1 MSDPVVMPTPEP
13 EAVAQSVRAALPAE
27 GLFAGETWRCATQ
40 PFPLG
45 EDVVSRI
52 DKLGRVLLQFYRA
65 LNLLYR
71 QSVDG
76 KQPAWVADWLE
87 RGKPADIIELQRS
100 SALKGELPRV
110 LRPDLLITE
119 NGFAASEFDSV
130 PGGMGLTGWLNQ
142 AYAQAGFNVLGG
154 ASGMIEGFRGI
165 FGNAPKVHL
174 MVSEESATYRPEMR
188 WLAARLGERFQVVDA
203 SFTDVKEG
211 EAVYRFFEMFDLANV
226 SASKTLFAL
235 AESKQIRLTPP
246 PKTFLEEKLTLA
258 LLWNRNLRPFWL
270 QHLGESFLKQL
281 LQIVP
286 YTWII
291 DPTPLPPN
299 GAYPDL
305 NLTDWQQLK
314 TLSQKERDLILKV
327 SGFSENAW
335 GARGVSLGSDMS
347 VADWSA
353 AVDEAIASAE
363 QHPYILQRY
372 HKPKTIE
379 AQWFDFKANAVQT
392 MNGRVRLC
400 PYYFVHG
407 DGDAART
414 QLGGALATICPA
426 DKKIIHGMDDAI
438 LAPCMV

>member
-1 MSDPVVMPTPEP
+1 MSDTTSVPSPET
-13 EAVAQSVRAALPAE
+13 VAQSVRAALPAE
-27 GLFAGETWRCATQ
+27 GLFAGETWRCATK
-40 PFPLG
+40 PLALG
-45 EDVVSRI
+45 EDVVTRI
-52 DKLGRVLLQFYRA
+52 DKLGRVFLQFYRA

-76 KQPAWVADWLE
+76 KQPPWVADWLE
-87 RGKPADIIELQRS
+87 RGKPADLIELQRS

-110 LRPDLLITE
+110 IRPDLIITE
-119 NGFAASEFDSV
+119 TGFAASELDSV
-130 PGGMGLTGWLNQ
+130 PGGVGLTGWLNQ
-142 AYAQAGFNVLGG
+142 SYANAGFNVLGS
-154 ASGMIEGFRGI
+154 ANGMIEGFRGI
-165 FGNAPKVHL
+165 FGDASKVHL
-174 MVSEESATYRPEMR
+174 MVSDESATYRPEMC
-188 WLAARLGERFQVVDA
+188 WLAAQLGERFQVVDA
-203 SFTDVKEG
+203 SFTDVKPG
-211 EAVYRFFEMFDLANV
+211 EAVYRFFEMFDLKNIPA
-226 SASKTLFAL
+226 AKTLFAL
-235 AESKQIRLTPP
+235 AQEKQIRLTPP
-246 PKTFLEEKLTLA
+246 PKPFLEEKLTLA

-270 QHLGESFLKQL
+270 QQLGESFFKQL

-299 GAYPDL
+299 GAFPEL
-305 NLTDWQQLK
+305 NLTDWTQLK

-353 AVDEAIASAE
+353 AVDQAISSAE
-363 QHPYILQRY
+363 KNPCILQRY
-372 HKPKTIE
+372 HKPKAIE
-379 AQWFDFKANAVQT
+379 AKWFDFKANAVHS

-407 DGDAART
+407 EGDAART
-414 QLGGALATICPA
+414 NLGGALATICPA

-438 LAPCMV
+438 LAPCMA

>member
-1 MSDPVVMPTPEP
+1 MSATEVIPSPET
-13 EAVAQSVRAALPAE
+13 VAQAVRVALPSE

-40 PFPLG
+40 PLALG
-45 EDVVSRI
+45 EDTVGRI
-52 DKLGRVLLQFYRA
+52 DKLGRVFLQFYRA
-65 LNLLYR
+65 INLLYR
-71 QSVDG
+71 QSVEG

-110 LRPDLLITE
+110 IRPDLLITE
-119 NGFAASEFDSV
+119 NGFAASELDSV
-130 PGGMGLTGWLNQ
+130 PGGVGLTGWLNQ
-142 AYAQAGFNVLGG
+142 SYAQAGFNVLGG
-154 ASGMIEGFRGI
+154 ANGMIEGFRGI
-165 FGNAPKVHL
+165 FGDAKKVHL

-188 WLAARLGERFQVVDA
+188 WLAAQLGERFQVVDA

-211 EAVYRFFEMFDLANV
+211 EAVYRFFEMFDTANIP
-226 SASKTLFAL
+226 AAKTLFAL
-235 AESKQIRLTPP
+235 AQEKQIRLTPP
-246 PKTFLEEKLTLA
+246 PKPFLEEKLTLA
-258 LLWNRNLRPFWL
+258 LLWNRNLRAFWL

-291 DPTPLPPN
+291 DPSPLPPN
-299 GAYPDL
+299 GAFPEL

-353 AVDEAIASAE
+353 AVDQAINSAE
-363 QHPYILQRY
+363 KNPFILQRY
-372 HKPKTIE
+372 HKPKTVE
-379 AQWFDFKANAVQT
+379 AKWFDFKANAVHV

-414 QLGGALATICPA
+414 QLGGALATICQA

-438 LAPCMV
+438 LAPCMA

>member
-1 MSDPVVMPTPEP
+1 MSDTTSVPSPET
-13 EAVAQSVRAALPAE
+13 VAQSVRAALPSE

-40 PFPLG
+40 PFALG
-45 EDVVSRI
+45 EETVTRI
-52 DKLGRVLLQFYRA
+52 DKLGRVFLQFYRA

-110 LRPDLLITE
+110 IRPDLLITE
-119 NGFAASEFDSV
+119 TGFAASELDSV
-130 PGGMGLTGWLNQ
+130 PGGVGLTGWLNQ
-142 AYAQAGFNVLGG
+142 SYAQAGFNVLGG
-154 ASGMIEGFRGI
+154 AKGMIEGFRGI
-165 FGNAPKVHL
+165 FGDVTKVHL

-188 WLAARLGERFQVVDA
+188 WLAAQLGERFQVVDA
-203 SFTDVKEG
+203 SFTDVKPG
-211 EAVYRFFEMFDLANV
+211 EAVYRFFEMFDIANIPAAKNLFTLAQ
-226 SASKTLFAL
+226 
-235 AESKQIRLTPP
+235 EKQIRLTPP

-270 QHLGESFLKQL
+270 QQMGESFFKQL

-299 GAYPDL
+299 GAFPEL
-305 NLTDWQQLK
+305 NLTDWTQLK

-347 VADWSA
+347 VADWSV
-353 AVDEAIASAE
+353 AVDEAITSAE
-363 QHPYILQRY
+363 KNPFILQRY
-372 HKPKTIE
+372 HKPKAVE
-379 AQWFDFKANAVQT
+379 AKWFDFKANAVHV

-414 QLGGALATICPA
+414 HLGGTLATICPA

-438 LAPCMV
+438 LAPCMA

>member
-1 MSDPVVMPTPEP
+1 MSALGP
-13 EAVAQSVRAALPAE
+13 EAVAQSVRSALPKE

-40 PFPLG
+40 PFALG
-45 EDVVSRI
+45 QDAVTRI

-71 QSVDG
+71 HSVDG

-87 RGKPADIIELQRS
+87 RGKPADLIELQRS

-110 LRPDLLITE
+110 IRPDLLLTE
-119 NGFAASEFDSV
+119 TGFTASELDSV
-130 PGGMGLTGWLNQ
+130 PGGIGLTGWLNQ
-142 AYAQAGFNVLGG
+142 AYAQAGFKVLGE
-154 ASGMIEGFRGI
+154 ANGMLTGFRGI
-165 FGNAPKVHL
+165 FGDASKIHL
-174 MVSEESATYRPEMR
+174 MVSEESATYRPEMQ
-188 WLAARLGERFQVVDA
+188 WLATQLGEQFQVVDS
-203 SFTDVKEG
+203 SFTGVNDG
-211 EAVYRFFEMFDLANV
+211 EAVYRFFELFDLPNIA
-226 SASKTLFAL
+226 AAKTLFPL
-235 AESKQIRLTPP
+235 ADAKRIRLTPP
-246 PKTFLEEKLTLA
+246 PKTFFEEKLTLA
-258 LLWNRNLRPFWL
+258 LLWNRNLRPFWI
-270 QHLGESFLKQL
+270 QHLGESFFKQL

-286 YTWII
+286 YTWIV

-299 GAYPDL
+299 GAIPEL

-347 VADWSA
+347 VADWSG
-353 AVDEAIASAE
+353 AVDEAIKSAE
-363 QHPYILQRY
+363 TSPFILQRY
-372 HKPKTIE
+372 HKPKVVE
-379 AQWFDFKANAVQT
+379 SHWFDFKANAVQT

-414 QLGGALATICPA
+414 QLGGALATVCPA

-438 LAPCMV
+438 LAPCMA

>member
-1 MSDPVVMPTPEP
+1 MSATPAAQSP
-13 EAVAQSVRAALPAE
+13 EAVAQSVRAALPSE

-40 PFPLG
+40 PFALG
-45 EDVVSRI
+45 DDLVSRI

-71 QSVDG
+71 QSVEG

-87 RGKPADIIELQRS
+87 RGKPANIIELQRS
-100 SALKGELPRV
+100 AALKGELPRV
-110 LRPDLLITE
+110 IRPDLLITE
-119 NGFAASEFDSV
+119 TGFAASELDSV
-130 PGGMGLTGWLNQ
+130 PGGVGLTGWLNRS
-142 AYAQAGFNVLGG
+142 YAEAGFNVLGG
-154 ASGMIEGFRGI
+154 ANGMIEGFRGI
-165 FGNAPKVHL
+165 FGEAKKIYL

-188 WLAARLGERFQVVDA
+188 WLAAQLGDQFEVVDA
-203 SFTDVKEG
+203 SFSKIDLG
-211 EAVYRFFEMFDLANV
+211 DAVYRFFEMFDVANV
-226 SASKTLFAL
+226 PAAQMLFGL
-235 AESKQIRLTPP
+235 AQDKQIRLTPP
-246 PKTFLEEKLTLA
+246 PKTFLEEKMSLA
-258 LLWNRNLRPFWL
+258 LLWNRNLRAFWQ
-270 QHLGESFLKQL
+270 QHLGESFFKQL

-291 DPTPLPPN
+291 DPAPLPPN
-299 GAYPDL
+299 GAYPEL

-353 AVDEAIASAE
+353 AVDQAIHSAE
-363 QHPYILQRY
+363 KNPFVLQRY
-372 HKPKTIE
+372 HKPKTVE
-379 AQWFDFKANAVQT
+379 AKWFDFKANTVNT
-392 MNGRVRLC
+392 MSGRVRLC

-407 DGDAART
+407 DGDTART
-414 QLGGALATICPA
+414 YLGGALATICPA

-438 LAPCMV
+438 LAPCMA

>member
-1 MSDPVVMPTPEP
+1 MSATSTAPLP
-13 EAVAQSVRAALPAE
+13 EAVAQSVRAALPSE

-40 PFPLG
+40 PFALG
-45 EDVVSRI
+45 EDVIGRV
-52 DKLGRVLLQFYRA
+52 DKLGRIFLQFYRA

-87 RGKPADIIELQRS
+87 RGKPADLIELQRS

-110 LRPDLLITE
+110 IRPDLLITE
-119 NGFAASEFDSV
+119 NGFAASELDSV
-130 PGGMGLTGWLNQ
+130 PGGVGLTGWLNQ
-142 AYAQAGFNVLGG
+142 SYAQAGFAVLGG
-154 ASGMIEGFRGI
+154 ANGMIEGFRGI
-165 FGNAPKVHL
+165 FGDAKKVHL

-188 WLAARLGERFQVVDA
+188 WLAAQLGDRFQVVNT
-203 SFTDVKEG
+203 SFTDIKEG
-211 EAVYRFFEMFDLANV
+211 EAVYRFFEMFDLANI
-226 SASKTLFAL
+226 SAAKTLFSL
-235 AESKQIRLTPP
+235 AQEKQIRLTPP

-270 QHLGESFLKQL
+270 QQLGESFFKQL

-291 DPTPLPPN
+291 DPAPLPPN
-299 GAYPDL
+299 GAFPEL
-305 NLTDWQQLK
+305 NLTDWTQLK

-353 AVDEAIASAE
+353 AVDQAINSAE
-363 QHPYILQRY
+363 KNPFILQRY
-372 HKPKTIE
+372 HKPKTVE
-379 AQWFDFKANAVQT
+379 AKWFDFKTNAVHV

-414 QLGGALATICPA
+414 HLGGALATICPA

-438 LAPCMV
+438 LAPCMA

>member
-1 MSDPVVMPTPEP
+1 MSATPTALSP
-13 EAVAQSVRAALPAE
+13 EAVAQSVRAALPSE

-40 PFPLG
+40 PLALG
-45 EDVVSRI
+45 EDVVGRI
-52 DKLGRVLLQFYRA
+52 DKLGRVFLQFYRA

-87 RGKPADIIELQRS
+87 RGKPADLIELQRS
-100 SALKGELPRV
+100 YSLKGELPRV
-110 LRPDLLITE
+110 IRPDLLITE
-119 NGFAASEFDSV
+119 TGFAASELDSV
-130 PGGMGLTGWLNQ
+130 PGGIGLTGWLNQ
-142 AYAQAGFNVLGG
+142 SYAQTGFNVLGG
-154 ASGMIEGFRGI
+154 ANGMIEGFRGI
-165 FGNAPKVHL
+165 FGDAKKVHL

-188 WLAARLGERFQVVDA
+188 WLAAQLGERFQVVDA
-203 SFTDVKEG
+203 SFTDVKAG
-211 EAVYRFFEMFDLANV
+211 DAVYRFFEMFDLANIP
-226 SASKTLFAL
+226 AAKTLLTL
-235 AESKQIRLTPP
+235 AQEKQIRLTPP
-246 PKTFLEEKLTLA
+246 PKPFLEEKLTLA

-270 QHLGESFLKQL
+270 QQLGESFFKQL

-299 GAYPDL
+299 GAFPEL

-353 AVDEAIASAE
+353 AVDQAIHAADKN
-363 QHPYILQRY
+363 PFILQRY
-372 HKPKTIE
+372 HKPKAIE
-379 AQWFDFKANAVQT
+379 ARWFDFKANTVHA

-414 QLGGALATICPA
+414 HLGGALATICPA

-438 LAPCMV
+438 LAPCMA